1 MASEGG
7 GARLLVRDVLL
18 RDGLTLRLQAP
29 VPPDFGDIRAFY
41 DGLSPE
47 SRYFRFHG
55 YGRTDAIA
63 RAEAEASGVDRL
75 ALIGR
80 HDGRVVTVGSYDG
93 LREPG
98 AAEVSFAVAD
108 DLQRHG
114 IGTRM
119 LEQLAAI
126 GAERGIH
133 RFDAEVMPDNYP
145 VLGVFEHAGF
155 AVRRRSSFGELTVSL
170 DITPTEAVRERIDE
184 RDHLAAVASLR
195 PILA

>member
-1 MASEGG
+1 MTLASDGG
-7 GARLLVRDVLL
+7 GGQLLVQDVLL
-18 RDGLTLRLQAP
+18 RDGSTLRLQAP
-29 VPPDFGDIRAFY
+29 VPSDFGDIKAFY

-47 SRYFRFHG
+47 SRYFRFHSH
-55 YGRTDAIA
+55 GRTDAAA
-63 RAEAEASGVDRL
+63 RAAAEAGGVDRL

-80 HDGRVVTVGSYDG
+80 HDGRVVAVASFDG

-133 RFDAEVMPDNYP
+133 RFDAEVMPDNRP
-145 VLGVFEHAGF
+145 MLGVFGHARLCG
-155 AVRRRSSFGELTVSL
+155 
-170 DITPTEAVRERIDE
+170 
-184 RDHLAAVASLR
+184 AAPEFVW
-195 PILA
+195 